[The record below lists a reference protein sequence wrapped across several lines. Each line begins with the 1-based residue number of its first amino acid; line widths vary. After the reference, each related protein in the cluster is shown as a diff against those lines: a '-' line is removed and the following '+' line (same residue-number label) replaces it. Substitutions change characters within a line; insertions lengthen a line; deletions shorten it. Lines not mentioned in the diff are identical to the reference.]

1 MSAHTGTRDKKALV
15 VGASMAGLL
24 AARALADHF
33 EQVILL
39 ERDTFPQPGENRKGV
54 PQGKHTHVLLSRGL
68 DIMDTLLPGLK
79 EDLVQAGAVPITD
92 VSQQAHWF
100 SYGAF
105 HQPGASGIS
114 ALGVSRPTLEALVR
128 QRVLDLPNV
137 RAIQGC
143 NVTGLVM
150 SAKNDRVTGVQL
162 VRRLEG
168 ADQEKLIA
176 DLVVD
181 ASGRG
186 SRSPVWL
193 EEAGYKRPPVDEVQV
208 GIGYTSRFYRRR
220 PEHLPGLHGIIF
232 LSNPPHKR
240 LGVLIAQDKNRWVVT
255 LGGYLGYRAPT
266 DEQGFLEAA
275 RNLPAPQIYNVIKD
289 AQPLTEPVAYTFPAN
304 LRHCYEKL
312 ARFPQGYLVFGDAL
326 CSFNPIY
333 GQGMTVA
340 ALEALALQEC
350 LAKKGGG
357 LAKKFFARASKIID
371 VSWSA
376 AVGNDLSYPEIEGPR
391 TPMVRFINWYMSK
404 LHIAAHT
411 DAQVS
416 IAFLKVVNMLAPPPS
431 ILHPGIVW
439 RVIKGNLHP
448 GQGKASNILRTET
461 S

>member
-1 MSAHTGTRDKKALV
+1 M
-15 VGASMAGLL
+15 
-24 AARALADHF
+24 
-33 EQVILL
+33 
-39 ERDTFPQPGENRKGV
+39 
-54 PQGKHTHVLLSRGL
+54 
-68 DIMDTLLPGLK
+68 
-79 EDLVQAGAVPITD
+79 
-92 VSQQAHWF
+92 
-100 SYGAF
+100 
-105 HQPGASGIS
+105 
-114 ALGVSRPTLEALVR
+114 
-128 QRVLDLPNV
+128 
-137 RAIQGC
+137 
-143 NVTGLVM
+143 
-150 SAKNDRVTGVQL
+150 
-162 VRRLEG
+162 
-168 ADQEKLIA
+168 
-176 DLVVD
+176 VD

-186 SRSPVWL
+186 SRSPTWL
-193 EEAGYKRPPVDEVQV
+193 EEAGFRRPPVDEVQV

-240 LGVLIAQDKNRWVVT
+240 LGVMIAQDKNRWVVT
-255 LGGYLGYRAPT
+255 LGGYLGYRAPA

-275 RNLPAPQIYNVIKD
+275 RDLPTPEIYNVIKE
-289 AQPLTEPVAYTFPAN
+289 AEPLSEPVVYTFPAN
-304 LRHCYEKL
+304 LRRRYEKL

-350 LAKKGGG
+350 LAKEGDE
-357 LAKKFFARASKIID
+357 LAKKFFARVSKTID

-376 AVGNDLSYPEIEGPR
+376 AVGNDLNYPEIDGPR

-404 LHIAAHT
+404 LHIAAHS

-448 GQGKASNILRTET
+448 AQEKASNILLSET